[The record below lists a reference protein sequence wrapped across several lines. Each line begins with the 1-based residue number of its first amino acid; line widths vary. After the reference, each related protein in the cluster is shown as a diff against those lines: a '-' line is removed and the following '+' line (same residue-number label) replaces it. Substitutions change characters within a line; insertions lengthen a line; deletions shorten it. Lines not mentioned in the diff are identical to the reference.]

1 MPDSASSRPGM
12 PHLQHV
18 GGMTLGIMQPYFLPY
33 IGYFQLIAA
42 VDEFIVYDNI
52 KYTKKGWINRN
63 RLLSNGEAATFSLP
77 LRKDSDALDIV
88 HRELSESFD
97 RKKLLNQFIG
107 AYGKAPYFQETI
119 ALIQDILLYDSSNL
133 FYFLKNSITAVC
145 KHIGIPTRIQDSSAL
160 PIDHDLKSQ
169 DRVLAMCQAT
179 HATTYINPI
188 GGVELY
194 SRDAFEARGIQLKFI
209 QSELHPYPQNHHDF
223 VPWLSIV
230 DVLMFNPVQDVS
242 AMLKYHRL
250 S

>member
-1 MPDSASSRPGM
+1 MSNSTAPQSDTL
-12 PHLQHV
+12 HLKDRS
-18 GGMTLGIMQPYFLPY
+18 GMTLGIMQPYFLPY

-88 HRELSESFD
+88 DRRLSESFD

-107 AYGKAPYFQETI
+107 AYNKSPYFKETI
-119 ALIQDILLYDSSNL
+119 ALINGILQYDSDNL
-133 FYFLKNSITAVC
+133 FCFLKNSITAVC
-145 KHIGIPTRIQDSSAL
+145 QHLEIQTRIQNSSSL
-160 PIDHDLKSQ
+160 PVDKNLKSQ
-169 DRVLAMCQAT
+169 DKILALCEAAQA
-179 HATTYINPI
+179 ATYINPI

-194 SRDAFEARGIQLKFI
+194 SRDEFKSREIKLKFI
-209 QSELHPYPQNHHDF
+209 QSELHPYPQNNHDF
-223 VPWLSIV
+223 IPWLSIV
-230 DVLMFNPVQDVS
+230 DVLMFNSPKDVS
-242 AMLKYHRL
+242 TMLKYYRL